1 MALESISI
9 SKLPQRTQ
17 LLLLTVVMAG
27 LCYVFY
33 SFYVQPLK
41 AEVDTLGA
49 QLNDLTTEVQKG
61 QIVYSRLPEFK
72 KQVREQEVKLATL
85 RTILPE
91 RKQTAEI
98 VSGLELLARES
109 RLRIKSFQ
117 PQGTVR
123 KDFYEDWPIL
133 LSLEGNYDNLGT
145 FFEKVSQFARIIN
158 VENITIK
165 KVDTPTRSRTISATC
180 TATTFVFIDQG
191 GEATPASPAP
201 IGPATAVSQ
210 QRKPGVPSEG

>member
-17 LLLLTVVMAG
+17 LALLTLVMAG

-33 SFYVQPLK
+33 SFYIQPLK
-41 AEVDTLGA
+41 AEVDTLGS
-49 QLNDLTTEVQKG
+49 QLNDLKNEVQKG

-72 KQVREQEVKLATL
+72 KQVKAQEVKLATL
-85 RTILPE
+85 RSILPE

-98 VSGLELLARES
+98 VSGLEQLARES

-145 FFEKVSQFARIIN
+145 FFEKVSQFTRIIN

-165 KVDTPTRSRTISATC
+165 KVEEPSRSRTISATC
-180 TATTFVFIDQG
+180 TATTFVFVDVA
-191 GEATPASPAP
+191 GEAAPAAP
-201 IGPATAVSQ
+201 TKTAPATAVTE
-210 QRKPGVPSEG
+210 QRKAPLPS

>member
-1 MALESISI
+1 MALESLSI

-17 LLLLTVVMAG
+17 LGLLTLVMAG
-27 LCYVFY
+27 LFFVFY
-33 SFYVQPLK
+33 SFYIQPLK
-41 AEVDTLGA
+41 AEVDAMGT
-49 QLNDLTTEVQKG
+49 QLNDLKSEVQKG

-72 KQVREQEVKLATL
+72 KQVREQEIKLATL
-85 RTILPE
+85 RSVLPE

-98 VSGLELLARES
+98 VSGLEQLARES

-117 PQGTVR
+117 PQGTIR

-133 LSLEGNYDNLGT
+133 LSLEGNYDNLGL
-145 FFEKVSQFARIIN
+145 FFEKVSQFTRIIN

-165 KVDTPTRSRTISATC
+165 KVDTPTRNRTISATC
-180 TATTFVFIDQG
+180 TATTFVFIEPDA
-191 GEATPASPAP
+191 ETSDTSPGAP
-201 IGPATAVSQ
+201 GPATAVSQ

>member
-17 LLLLTVVMAG
+17 LVLLTLVIAG
-27 LCYVFY
+27 LFYVFY
-33 SFYVQPLK
+33 SFYIQPLK
-41 AEVDTLGA
+41 TEVNTLGS
-49 QLNDLTTEVQKG
+49 QFNDLKNEVQKG

-85 RTILPE
+85 RSILPE

-133 LSLEGNYDNLGT
+133 LSLEGNYDNLGM
-145 FFEKVSQFARIIN
+145 FFEKVSQFTRIIN

-165 KVDTPTRSRTISATC
+165 KVEEPTRSRTISATC
-180 TATTFVFIDQG
+180 TATTFVFVDVAD
-191 GEATPASPAP
+191 EAAPPAAPPRKGAPAAA
-201 IGPATAVSQ
+201 GAQ
-210 QRKPGVPSEG
+210 QRKAPLPS

>member
-17 LLLLTVVMAG
+17 LGLLTAVMVG
-27 LCYVFY
+27 LFYVFY
-33 SFYVQPLK
+33 SFYIQPLK
-41 AEVDTLGA
+41 TEVDGLGG
-49 QLNDLTTEVQKG
+49 QVNDLRNEVQKG

-72 KQVREQEVKLATL
+72 KQVRQQEVKLATL
-85 RTILPE
+85 RSVLPE

-98 VSGLELLARES
+98 VSSLEQLARES

-133 LSLEGNYDNLGT
+133 LSLEGNYDNLGA
-145 FFEKVSQFARIIN
+145 FFEKVSQFTRIIN

-165 KVDTPTRSRTISATC
+165 KVEDPTRGRTISATC
-180 TATTFVFIDQG
+180 TATTFVFIETVPP
-191 GEATPASPAP
+191 EAPASPEKAAP
-201 IGPATAVSQ
+201 TSAVTE
-210 QRKPGVPSEG
+210 QRKAPLPS

>member
-1 MALESISI
+1 MALEGLSI

-17 LLLLTVVMAG
+17 LGLLTLVMAG
-27 LCYVFY
+27 LFYVFY
-33 SFYVQPLK
+33 SFYIQPLK
-41 AEVDTLGA
+41 AEVDTTGT
-49 QLNDLTTEVQKG
+49 QLNDLRNEVQKG

-72 KQVREQEVKLATL
+72 KQVHEQEIKLATL
-85 RTILPE
+85 RTVLPE

-98 VSGLELLARES
+98 VSGLEQLARES

-133 LSLEGNYDNLGT
+133 LSLEGNYDNLGI
-145 FFEKVSQFARIIN
+145 FFEKVGQYTRIIN

-180 TATTFVFIDQG
+180 TATTFVFVDQG
-191 GEATPASPAP
+191 PDSSAASPGAP
-201 IGPATAVSQ
+201 GPATAVSQ

>member
-1 MALESISI
+1 MALESVSI
-9 SKLPQRTQ
+9 AKLPQRTQ
-17 LLLLTVVMAG
+17 LGLLTVVIAA

-33 SFYVQPLK
+33 SFYLQPLK
-41 AEVDTLGA
+41 GEVDLLTS
-49 QLNDLTTEVQKG
+49 QLNDMKNEVQKG

-72 KQVREQEVKLATL
+72 KQVRDQEVKLATL
-85 RTILPE
+85 RSILPE

-98 VSGLELLARES
+98 VSGIEQLARES

-145 FFEKVSQFARIIN
+145 FFEKVSQFTRIIN

-165 KVDTPTRSRTISATC
+165 KVDQPTRSRTISATC
-180 TATTFVFIDQG
+180 TATTFVFVDVTP
-191 GEATPASPAP
+191 ETPAESPAQKP
-201 IGPATAVSQ
+201 GPTTAVSKQ
-210 QRKPGVPSEG
+210 GKNPFPS

>member
-17 LLLLTVVMAG
+17 LGLLTVVMAG
-27 LCYVFY
+27 LFYVFY
-33 SFYVQPLK
+33 TFYIQPLK
-41 AEVDTLGA
+41 VEVDGLGSR
-49 QLNDLTTEVQKG
+49 LNDLKNEVQKG

-72 KQVREQEVKLATL
+72 KQVREQEVKLARL
-85 RTILPE
+85 RTVLPE

-98 VSGLELLARES
+98 VSGLEQLARES

-145 FFEKVSQFARIIN
+145 FFEKVSQFTRIIN
-158 VENITIK
+158 VENITIR
-165 KVDTPTRSRTISATC
+165 KVEAPSRSRTISATC
-180 TATTFVFIDQG
+180 TATTFVFVDT
-191 GEATPASPAP
+191 ESESAPAEPEKTTTPA
-201 IGPATAVSQ
+201 AVSR
-210 QRKPGVPSEG
+210 QRKTPLSS

>member
-1 MALESISI
+1 MALEKLSI

-17 LLLLTVVMAG
+17 LGLLTVLVAG

-33 SFYVQPLK
+33 SYSIQPLK
-41 AEVDTLGA
+41 TEVDALGG
-49 QLNDLTTEVQKG
+49 QLSDLRNEVQKG

-72 KQVREQEVKLATL
+72 KQVREQEIRLATL
-85 RTILPE
+85 RSILPE

-98 VSGLELLARES
+98 VSGLEQLARES

-145 FFEKVSQFARIIN
+145 FFEKVSQFTRIIN

-165 KVDTPTRSRTISATC
+165 KVQEPTRTRTISATC
-180 TATTFVFIDQG
+180 TATTFVFIDLG
-191 GEATPASPAP
+191 GEAAPATTPERGA
-201 IGPATAVSQ
+201 PATAVTQ
-210 QRKPGVPSEG
+210 QRKTPLPS

>member
-1 MALESISI
+1 MALESISV

-17 LLLLTVVMAG
+17 LALLTLVMAG
-27 LCYVFY
+27 LFYVFY
-33 SFYVQPLK
+33 SFYIQPLK
-41 AEVDTLGA
+41 TEVNALGS
-49 QLNDLTTEVQKG
+49 QLNDLTNEVQKG

-72 KQVREQEVKLATL
+72 KQVREQEIKLATL
-85 RTILPE
+85 RSILPE

-98 VSGLELLARES
+98 VYGLEQLARES

-133 LSLEGNYDNLGT
+133 LSLEGNYDNLGM
-145 FFEKVSQFARIIN
+145 FFEKVSQFTRIIN

-165 KVDTPTRSRTISATC
+165 KVEEPTRSRTISATC
-180 TATTFVFIDQG
+180 TATTFVFVDVAD
-191 GEATPASPAP
+191 EAAPAAP
-201 IGPATAVSQ
+201 RKTAPATAVTE
-210 QRKPGVPSEG
+210 QRKAPLPS

>member
-17 LLLLTVVMAG
+17 LGLLTVVMAG
-27 LCYVFY
+27 LFYVFY
-33 SFYVQPLK
+33 TFYVQPLK
-41 AEVDTLGA
+41 EEVDTTGTR
-49 QLNDLTTEVQKG
+49 LNELRNEVQKG

-72 KQVREQEVKLATL
+72 KQVRQQEIKLATL
-85 RTILPE
+85 RSILPE

-98 VSGLELLARES
+98 VSGLEQLARES

-133 LSLEGNYDNLGT
+133 LSLEGNYDNLGM
-145 FFEKVSQFARIIN
+145 FFEKVSQFTRIIN

-165 KVDTPTRSRTISATC
+165 KVEEPSRSRTISATC
-180 TATTFVFIDQG
+180 TATTFVFVDVE
-191 GEATPASPAP
+191 GEAAPAAEQKTAP
-201 IGPATAVSQ
+201 PTAVRQ
-210 QRKPGVPSEG
+210 QRKAPLPS

>member
-1 MALESISI
+1 MALEKLSI
-9 SKLPQRTQ
+9 KTLPQRTQ
-17 LLLLTVVMAG
+17 LGLLTVVMVG

-33 SFYVQPLK
+33 SYYIQPLK
-41 AEVDTLGA
+41 AEVDATGGQVSSLK
-49 QLNDLTTEVQKG
+49 NEVQKG

-72 KQVREQEVKLATL
+72 KQVREQEIKLATL
-85 RTILPE
+85 RSILPE

-98 VSGLELLARES
+98 VSGLEQLARES

-133 LSLEGNYDNLGT
+133 LSLEGNYDNLGV
-145 FFEKVSQFARIIN
+145 FFEKVSQFTRIIN

-165 KVDTPTRSRTISATC
+165 KVEEPTRSRTISATC
-180 TATTFVFIDQG
+180 TATTFVFIDVA
-191 GEATPASPAP
+191 GEATPAAP
-201 IGPATAVSQ
+201 PQQGAPATAVSQ
-210 QRKPGVPSEG
+210 QRKAPLPS